1 MIRVV
6 LADDQL
12 LFVENLKY
20 VLEQLSGDIQI
31 VGVAH
36 SGKQAVEM
44 ILQHSPDIALLDV
57 RMPAIDGVA
66 VVERVHPVRP
76 STRIIM
82 LTTFDDD
89 EYIHEALAHGAIGYL
104 LKDMP
109 PADLIQAIHVVMSG
123 QVIVSPGVVQK
134 LLRDPHQLPAVESSI
149 PPWMLTL
156 TKRERELLKFIAR
169 GLDNRQISEE
179 MCVTPQTIRNHMSEI
194 YSKLGVGTRLEA
206 IRLLSNLD
214 IDSIPL

>member
-89 EYIHEALAHGAIGYL
+89 EYIHEALSHGAIGYL

-134 LLRDPHQLPAVESSI
+134 LLRDPHQLPAPDSAI